1 MIKTNSLEEYQ
12 TLMCLINYCKSHED
26 CSSCSK
32 SISSICKSMS
42 RELHELN
49 VVYAGAE
56 ITKEEKTDI

>member
-12 TLMCLINYCKSHED
+12 TLMCLINYCKSHEY
-26 CSSCSK
+26 CSNCSK

-42 RELHELN
+42 CEPHELN
-49 VVYAGAE
+49 VVYSSAE